1 MKTIRTLRE
10 WSERLNLRER
20 LILQACKHEN
30 PEEELSA
37 NEVVD
42 MIVEWGGGIFSGY
55 RLRSIVRR
63 VYGIELE

>member
-55 RLRSIVRR
+55 RLR
-63 VYGIELE
+63 